1 MGKPCGNDRSA
12 SNSQK
17 EMVTTLASQGHSTE
31 LGGHAVLPANTGLL
45 NAIRPLTTFCL
56 TFFHPPPNKYDQ
68 KPLWHHIKRSH
79 LAIFWQHNTTELSPA
94 EATARE
100 CWENCSQKKRPPSKT
115 EIVYCGSIALKRL
128 HRSVPMFETHKP
140 FRTKIYAFHPRGNS
154 GEIMGKGFQTFFKK
168 E

>member
-1 MGKPCGNDRSA
+1 M
-12 SNSQK
+12 
-17 EMVTTLASQGHSTE
+17 TE
-31 LGGHAVLPANTGLL
+31 AQATAKRKWWQHWHRKAIPLNWAATRCCLPTRACWMPFAHWQPFVWL
-45 NAIRPLTTFCL
+45 
-56 TFFHPPPNKYDQ
+56 FFHPPPNKYDQ

-140 FRTKIYAFHPRGNS
+140 LRTKIYAFHPRGNS